1 MAGSAMG
8 ARAAYIYVRGEF
20 YNETNNLQ
28 AAIKECYDAGL
39 LGANACGSG
48 YDFDIF
54 VHRGAGAYI
63 CGEETSLIE
72 SLEGKAGKPRLKP
85 PFPADVGVFGCPTTV

>member
-28 AAIKECYDAGL
+28 AAIKECYDAGM

-54 VHRGAGAYI
+54 VHRGAGAYVRTHHMFSRI
-63 CGEETSLIE
+63 
-72 SLEGKAGKPRLKP
+72 LK
-85 PFPADVGVFGCPTTV
+85 FLFLCNFLMYDFLQK